1 MASAPDDPPGPPP
14 PVPSAPAGRDGPG
27 WWPCGPGRLVRSVLS
42 ALLILLACLL
52 VPASVLTVWVHDNVL
67 NTDRFVA
74 TVAPLATDRAIQDT
88 AVQRVGEV
96 VDLRRDSREFTAGI
110 ADWMRD
116 QGLPPKAADTV
127 EGLAPQWDSAL
138 DQAVRRV
145 AAHLV
150 HSEQFAAVWTGA
162 NRAAH
167 TAVVDALTGKRHGPV
182 GVEGD
187 TVVLNVGPAVERVK
201 HQLVAAGFP
210 SAHGI
215 PDVNQQLILF
225 HSDRLDTIRRSA
237 RLLDLAGNRL
247 PLLTLVLG
255 GTGVLLAHRR
265 RRALARAALGAAAAS
280 VLLALALV
288 VGRRYY
294 LEHVPPSVLSRAAAS
309 VIFDTVVR
317 FLRVTVATVL
327 VLSVVIA
334 LGAYLA
340 GPGRLPR
347 AVRGGA
353 ERAADTA
360 ARWGADHGVRTGR
373 AGTWTADHR
382 RGLTVV
388 ALLVPAGV
396 FALGNHPTALTV
408 LFLALILLAALALI
422 ALLAATGRT
431 GGTDRG
437 RTGG

>member
-1 MASAPDDPPGPPP
+1 MASAHDDPPGTPPP
-14 PVPSAPAGRDGPG
+14 GPSAPAGRDGPRG
-27 WWPCGPGRLVRSVLS
+27 WPRGPGRLVRSTAS

-67 NTDRFVA
+67 DTDRFVA
-74 TVAPLATDRAIQDT
+74 TVAPLATDPAIQDT
-88 AVQRVGEV
+88 AVQRVGEA
-96 VDLRRDSREFTAGI
+96 VDMRRNSREFTSDI
-110 ADWMRD
+110 ADWMRA

-127 EGLAPQWDSAL
+127 EGLAPQWDAAL
-138 DQAVRRV
+138 DQAVRRI
-145 AAHLV
+145 AAHIV

-167 TAVVDALTGKRHGPV
+167 AAVVDALTGKRHGPV

-201 HQLVAAGFP
+201 QQLVAAGFP
-210 SAHGI
+210 SADGI
-215 PDVNQQLILF
+215 PDIDQKLILF
-225 HSDRLDTIRRSA
+225 HSDQLDTIRRSA
-237 RLLDLAGNRL
+237 RLLDLAGNWL
-247 PLLTLVLG
+247 PLLTFALG

-280 VLLALALV
+280 LVLALALV

-294 LEHVPPSVLSRAAAS
+294 LGHVPSGVLSRAAAS

-317 FLRVTVATVL
+317 FLRVTVVTVL
-327 VLSVVIA
+327 VLSLVVA

-340 GPGRLPR
+340 GPGRLPC
-347 AVRGGA
+347 AVRGTA
-353 ERAADTA
+353 EQAADTA
-360 ARWGADHGVRTGR
+360 ARWGADHGMRTGR

-382 RGLTVV
+382 RGLTVA
-388 ALLVPAGV
+388 ALLVPVAV
-396 FALGNHPTALTV
+396 FALWNHPTVLTV
-408 LFLALILLAALALI
+408 LFLVLILLAALAVI

-431 GGTDRG
+431 GAADRG
-437 RTGG
+437 RLKG